1 MNKPITQLARLA
13 LATALILPGF
23 VNAQNYG
30 VRINGTM
37 QAYAGILNDSAT
49 FGTGTQ
55 NGVASASAS
64 DSVSSEGLDQGSAQ
78 YGRAAVSAS
87 ANAAMGTLGAS
98 ASLSASSTPQL
109 TFSSNGYFNRAEV
122 GFSLSTFDDIVLQSS
137 TLSFV
142 TVHFTLSLNSQVSET
157 GDIALGSGNV
167 LARLNFDEGGPNL
180 GLWAENNSE
189 SGSSGVFSQDIQL
202 QIGRHYGLSHYMS
215 VGAIGEASLTQGGL
229 TFFQTWTMDISAD
242 HTSHAFID
250 VLGDATLTS
259 ASGHD
264 YTTTSL
270 AAVPEPETYA
280 MLLAGLCVVG
290 FVARRGF
297 CFWQLDAM

>member
-1 MNKPITQLARLA
+1 MSKPITQLARLT
-13 LATALILPGF
+13 LAAALILPGF
-23 VNAQNYG
+23 VSAQNFG
-30 VRINGTM
+30 ARITGTM
-37 QAYAGILNDSAT
+37 QVNAGISNDSAP
-49 FGTGTQ
+49 FGTGTL

-64 DSVSSEGLDQGSAQ
+64 DSVLSEGLDRESAQ
-78 YGRAAVSAS
+78 FGHSTVSAS
-87 ANAAMGTLGAS
+87 ANVAMGALGAS
-98 ASLSASSTPQL
+98 AILSTSSTPQ
-109 TFSSNGYFNRAEV
+109 TNFSSGGYFNRAEV
-122 GFSLSTFDDIVLQSS
+122 SFSLSTFDDIVLQSS

-142 TVHFTLSLNSQVSET
+142 TVHFTLSLNSQVTET

-202 QIGRHYGLSHYMS
+202 EIGRHYGFSHSMS
-215 VGAIGEASLTQGGL
+215 VGGIGEASLTQGGVPFSQNWAL
-229 TFFQTWTMDISAD
+229 DISAD
-242 HTSHAFID
+242 HTSLAYID
-250 VLGDATLTS
+250 VLGDATLIS

-280 MLLAGLCVVG
+280 MMLAGLGLLG
-290 FVARRGF
+290 FVARRRK
-297 CFWQLDAM
+297 QRTA